1 MTRANLICAAPFH
14 GGLWRSPSSY
24 CPAHMPCLR
33 PWLPQQAVSSWK
45 SCCRSSIAYWTGSGK
60 SWVAK
65 AGHYLFIQE
74 KCHDKWLSTSLSPCR
89 MDLFIYLKFIFIHL
103 AGGWDYKNISL
114 ISTIS
119 GIYAD
124 TRFGVV
130 TNHTIYCLLQCPN
143 TFPPPSPSQSN

>member
-1 MTRANLICAAPFH
+1 MCCSISWWALEKSFFLLPCSQARSETLAP
-14 GGLWRSPSSY
+14 SASSEL
-24 CPAHMPCLR
+24 MK
-33 PWLPQQAVSSWK
+33 VM
-45 SCCRSSIAYWTGSGK
+45 CCRSSIACWTGSGK
-60 SWVAK
+60 SWVAE

-74 KCHDKWLSTSLSPCR
+74 KCHDKWLYTSLSPCR

-103 AGGWDYKNISL
+103 AGGDYKNISL
-114 ISTIS
+114 ISTVS